1 VYGGVEIAE
10 TSTIAINTV
19 GSIYIPNYLKRKGK
33 LLANCVFNKFKEEG
47 LETLKDL
54 TLELEVTRD
63 RNRFE
68 LLKFIESNFEQNLVE
83 VAKVFNE
90 DFNTELLTLTHIFLG
105 NDTYVPVHDIT
116 VKQLQTLLKI
126 ALARTSTTEF
136 ERKLGI
142 SNFDTDCIMKVRK
155 QISNVKLRNIFYR
168 LINND
173 FFTKSKMLKFKMTDS
188 AECERC
194 GAEETTK
201 HLLWECPFSQL
212 AWKNLNSI
220 LDEKKLGLDKI
231 VSYEKIFDFGGTA
244 CATLIKLKI
253 INEFIQI
260 ERPKHLS
267 RDKICTLINLLINT
281 EKYIALKNQQLN
293 KFEERWKPF
302 L

>member
-1 VYGGVEIAE
+1 
-10 TSTIAINTV
+10 
-19 GSIYIPNYLKRKGK
+19 
-33 LLANCVFNKFKEEG
+33 
-47 LETLKDL
+47 
-54 TLELEVTRD
+54 
-63 RNRFE
+63 
-68 LLKFIESNFEQNLVE
+68 
-83 VAKVFNE
+83 
-90 DFNTELLTLTHIFLG
+90 LTLTHIFLG

-116 VKQLQTLLKI
+116 VKQLQTLLKT
-126 ALARTSTTEF
+126 ALSKTSKAEF
-136 ERKLGI
+136 ERKMEI
-142 SNFDTDCIMKVRK
+142 SSFDTDCIIKVRK

-168 LINND
+168 LIHND
-173 FFTKSKMLKFKMTDS
+173 FFTRSKMFKFKMTDS

>member
-19 GSIYIPNYLKRKGK
+19 GSICIPDYLKRKGK
-33 LLANCVFNKFKEEG
+33 LLANCIFNKFKEEG

-63 RNRFE
+63 RNRFK
-68 LLKFIESNFEQNLVE
+68 LLKFIESNFEQNLIE
-83 VAKVFNE
+83 VAKDFND

-116 VKQLQTLLKI
+116 VKQLQTLLKT
-126 ALARTSTTEF
+126 ALSKTSKAEF
-136 ERKLGI
+136 ERKMEI
-142 SNFDTDCIMKVRK
+142 SSFDTDCIIKVRK

-168 LINND
+168 LMHND
-173 FFTKSKMLKFKMTDS
+173 FFTRSKMFKFKMTDS

-194 GAEETTK
+194 GEQETTK
-201 HLLWECPFSQL
+201 HLLWECSFSQL
-212 AWKNLNSI
+212 AWKNFNTL
-220 LDEKKLGLDKI
+220 LEEKKLELDKI
-231 VSYEKIFDFGGTA
+231 VLYEKIFDFGGTA
-244 CATLIKLKI
+244 CSILIKLKI

-260 ERPKHLS
+260 ERPKQLS
-267 RDKICTLINLLINT
+267 KSKISTLINQLIIT
-281 EKYIALKNQQLN
+281 EKYIAIKNQKLG
-293 KFEERWKPF
+293 KFKERWKPF

>member
-1 VYGGVEIAE
+1 L
-10 TSTIAINTV
+10 N
-19 GSIYIPNYLKRKGK
+19 
-33 LLANCVFNKFKEEG
+33 FNKFKEEG

-54 TLELEVTRD
+54 TLELEVTRE
-63 RNRFE
+63 RNRFK
-68 LLKFIESNFEQNLVE
+68 LLKFIESNFEQNLIE
-83 VAKVFNE
+83 IAKDFND
-90 DFNTELLTLTHIFLG
+90 DFNTELSTLTHIFLG

-116 VKQLQTLLKI
+116 VKQLQTLLKT
-126 ALARTSTTEF
+126 ALGRTSRTEF

-142 SNFDTDCIMKVRK
+142 SNFDPDCILKVRK

-188 AECERC
+188 DECERC
-194 GAEETTK
+194 GAVETTK
-201 HLLWECPFSQL
+201 HLLWDCPFSQL

-220 LDEKKLGLDKI
+220 LEEKKLGLDKI
-231 VSYEKIFDFGGTA
+231 VSYEKIFDFGGTS

-267 RDKICTLINLLINT
+267 ESKIQALINLLIIT
-281 EKYIALKNQQLN
+281 EKYIAIKNQKVE
-293 KFEERWKPF
+293 KFKERWKPF
-302 L
+302 FVH

>member
-1 VYGGVEIAE
+1 M
-10 TSTIAINTV
+10 
-19 GSIYIPNYLKRKGK
+19 KRKGK
-33 LLANCVFNKFKEEG
+33 LLANCIFNKFKEEG

-63 RNRFE
+63 RNRFK
-68 LLKFIESNFEQNLVE
+68 LLKFIESNFEQNLIE
-83 VAKVFNE
+83 VAKDFND

-126 ALARTSTTEF
+126 ALAKTSTTEF

-142 SNFDTDCIMKVRK
+142 SNFDPDCIMKVRK

-173 FFTKSKMLKFKMTDS
+173 FYTKSKMVKFKMTDS

-201 HLLWECPFSQL
+201 HLLWDCSFSQL

-244 CATLIKLKI
+244 CSTLIKLKI

-260 ERPKHLS
+260 ERPKQLS
-267 RDKICTLINLLINT
+267 KSKISTLINQLIIT
-281 EKYIALKNQQLN
+281 EKYIAIKNQKLG
-293 KFEERWKPF
+293 KLKERWKPF